1 MVTLQV
7 RRMGGMNISLHQIY
21 ICFLPPKHMIIH
33 ITGSTGQARGRT
45 YVIVYPDN
53 SKSDG
58 NTGDLNKL
66 ELYISPQNIE
76 VGTAFTITDKLWQLS
91 KSFVVLTYNGSSQFE
106 VDKFS

>member
-1 MVTLQV
+1 MINYLNKILLCFIL
-7 RRMGGMNISLHQIY
+7 MSGNIASAPDGWDEYFIASNIY
-21 ICFLPPKHMIIH
+21 ICFLPPKHMSIR

-76 VGTAFTITDKLWQLS
+76 VGTAFTITDKL
-91 KSFVVLTYNGSSQFE
+91 
-106 VDKFS
+106 